1 MFMMVMDGVLLVG
14 NLAYF
19 LSDSYPSIS
28 QSVF

>member
-1 MFMMVMDGVLLVG
+1 MFMMVMDAVLLVDDMG
-14 NLAYF
+14 YF